1 MSTSIMDIDYSRPS
15 SSQLVRNWNE
25 FKQNKFKLLI
35 SDFPAYRPPE
45 PVAYRKLGC
54 NHNQFNVLE
63 RDPLDWLLQ
72 SLNTNIYQLVLWE
85 ERVANCLMSIE
96 RGRDPVYLTDHI
108 AHQWGG
114 YRRTEVIVRTQ

>member
-1 MSTSIMDIDYSRPS
+1 M
-15 SSQLVRNWNE
+15 
-25 FKQNKFKLLI
+25 
-35 SDFPAYRPPE
+35 
-45 PVAYRKLGC
+45 
-54 NHNQFNVLE
+54 
-63 RDPLDWLLQ
+63 DWLLH

-114 YRRTEVIVRTQ
+114 YRRTEVIESELDSLKTIITACNEVRNFKLKLIC